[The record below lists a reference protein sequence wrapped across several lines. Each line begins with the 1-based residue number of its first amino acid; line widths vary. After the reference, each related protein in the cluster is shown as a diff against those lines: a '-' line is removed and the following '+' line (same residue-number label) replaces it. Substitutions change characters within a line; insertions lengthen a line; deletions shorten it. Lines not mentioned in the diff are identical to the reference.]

1 MVSVGEGVDIAS
13 SYDGGLEFTDASSG
27 AWSSSSVGSPPGS
40 TIREL
45 QMDDAVYSSGSPS
58 GVESS
63 SELCR
68 FGRGIRE
75 GQECLRFG
83 FRLTFSP
90 FRKTIREFPS
100 SQFEKLGQ
108 FSTVSSLDFRA
119 SILNRCCRK
128 RRSNWV
134 PLPL

>member
-45 QMDDAVYSSGSPS
+45 QTDDAVYSSGSPS

-83 FRLTFSP
+83 FRLMFSP
-90 FRKTIREFPS
+90 
-100 SQFEKLGQ
+100 
-108 FSTVSSLDFRA
+108 VSSLDFRV
-119 SILNRCCRK
+119 SILYRCRRK
-128 RRSNWV
+128 RRLIWV